1 MTDAKKSLT
10 IGDEVKITG
19 GKYKK
24 MGQGILQTL
33 KNTYCDVAFKE
44 GEETIVRK
52 VKIDYIHRVNEG
64 VIEMPDIDDLVV
76 CENPEEYEEESKKAE
91 EKIKEQVMEIL
102 NNDGPPQDN
111 GTEEEEPNLIYDDS
125 PQMKMEDL
133 APEEQEFVNQ
143 VEMLENRLRLVE
155 ELNKKCVARN
165 EYLELILGKILS
177 A

>member
-1 MTDAKKSLT
+1 
-10 IGDEVKITG
+10 
-19 GKYKK
+19 
-24 MGQGILQTL
+24 
-33 KNTYCDVAFKE
+33 
-44 GEETIVRK
+44 
-52 VKIDYIHRVNEG
+52 
-64 VIEMPDIDDLVV
+64 
-76 CENPEEYEEESKKAE
+76 
-91 EKIKEQVMEIL
+91 MEIL

-111 GTEEEEPNLIYDDS
+111 DTGEEEPNLIYDDS

-143 VEMLENRLRLVE
+143 IEMLENRLRLVE

>member
-1 MTDAKKSLT
+1 MTDKKSLT

-24 MGQGILQTL
+24 MGEGILQTL

-44 GEETIVRK
+44 GDETIVKK

-64 VIEMPDIDDLVV
+64 VIEMPDVDDLVV
-76 CENPEEYEEESKKAE
+76 CENPESYEEESKKAE

-102 NNDGPPQDN
+102 NAETG
-111 GTEEEEPNLIYDDS
+111 EEEPNLVYD
-125 PQMKMEDL
+125 
-133 APEEQEFVNQ
+133 EEPQ
-143 VEMLENRLRLVE
+143 VEELEKRLHQVE
-155 ELNKKCVARN
+155 ELNRKCVARN
-165 EYLELILGKILS
+165 DYLELILGKILS

>member
-1 MTDAKKSLT
+1 MTDKKSLT

-24 MGQGILQTL
+24 MGEGILQTL

-64 VIEMPDIDDLVV
+64 VIEMPDVDDLVV
-76 CENPEEYEEESKKAE
+76 CENPETYEEESKKAE

-102 NNDGPPQDN
+102 NAETG
-111 GTEEEEPNLIYDDS
+111 EEEPNLVYEDE
-125 PQMKMEDL
+125 PAVEMKMEDL
-133 APEEQEFVNQ
+133 APEEQDFVSGI
-143 VEMLENRLRLVE
+143 E
-155 ELNKKCVARN
+155 ELEKELYEVKELNRKCVARN